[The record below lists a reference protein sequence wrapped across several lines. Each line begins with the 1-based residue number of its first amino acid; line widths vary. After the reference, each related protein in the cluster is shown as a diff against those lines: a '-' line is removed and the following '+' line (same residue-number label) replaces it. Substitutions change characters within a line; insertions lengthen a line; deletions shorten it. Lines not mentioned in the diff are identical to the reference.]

1 MVPGART
8 TTGHQLA
15 GHSVEY
21 PSDVAVAF
29 QPSGPTR
36 LELGLARLTL
46 QRVKRQINPGQ
57 RATLARARI
66 QENRA
71 PPKCAAPGD
80 DLSIEGAC

>member
-21 PSDVAVAF
+21 RSDVAVAF
-29 QPSGPTR
+29 QPSGATR

-46 QRVKRQINPGQ
+46 QRLKRHINPGQ
-57 RATLARARI
+57 RATLACAGI
-66 QENRA
+66 QENR
-71 PPKCAAPGD
+71 PPTKCAAPGD